1 MTVATPGEARTPTG
15 FGTPVAPAR
24 DDRRRSPHTLAPIRS
39 DSRGSDGILSS
50 VCSRKYIDNCLE
62 QDRHLRD
69 RNGKAY
75 VGDRQRYVAAHPA
88 GLLR

>member
-24 DDRRRSPHTLAPIRS
+24 DDLRRSPHTLAPIRS

-50 VCSRKYIDNCLE
+50 VCSRKYIDNRLE
-62 QDRHLRD
+62 QDRHYATATEKHTSATDSATSR
-69 RNGKAY
+69 G
-75 VGDRQRYVAAHPA
+75 HPA
-88 GLLR
+88 GLLT